1 MGTSPMKRLT
11 VLLSIL
17 LSLFIVYYDL
27 KSGTIPQN
35 AMPVSTSAA
44 HAASGGIEYKTV
56 TVKPGDT
63 VFSIIGQTGVPADQM
78 TEDFETLNPNVK
90 AGSIQAGVTYK
101 FPVYRED

>member
-1 MGTSPMKRLT
+1 MKRLI

-35 AMPVSTSAA
+35 AMPVSAAA
-44 HAASGGIEYKTV
+44 HAASDGIEYKTV

-78 TEDFETLNPNVK
+78 AEDFEELNPNVK
-90 AGSIQAGVTYK
+90 AGSIQTGVTYK